1 MIGSSTSTD
10 RDHENNATWWGLIG
24 FVNRKF
30 EMVNQ
35 NNFHTA
41 DKYLL
46 ARVNSILIDNQ
57 YDAKAL

>member
-10 RDHENNATWWGLIG
+10 RDHENNATWGLIG